1 MRAVWHIYRREV
13 GTYFTTPMA
22 YVMMTLFLV
31 LMNIFFFNGVSVFVD
46 NYRQIQMELQMGRL
60 PPDFNFNATEI
71 IMGRMFGSMSIV
83 MLFLAPMVTMRLF
96 AEENQLG
103 TIETLLTCP
112 VRDVEVILGKF
123 LAAMTVFAVLLIL
136 TFAYPAF
143 LSFQTSLEMGPIFT
157 GYLGLLLLAA
167 VFTSV
172 GLFFSSMTENQII
185 AAALTFATLLVLWLT
200 VAVVQSNMITS
211 GLSAFLRE
219 TSLIVRQ
226 GSFSEGLID
235 LGDMVYH
242 LTITAFGLFLTVN
255 VLDAKVH

>member
-1 MRAVWHIYRREV
+1 
-13 GTYFTTPMA
+13 
-22 YVMMTLFLV
+22 
-31 LMNIFFFNGVSVFVD
+31 
-46 NYRQIQMELQMGRL
+46 
-60 PPDFNFNATEI
+60 
-71 IMGRMFGSMSIV
+71 MSIV